1 MTAFTANA
9 AIFASILVYNIF
21 KGGDPKGNI
30 LSSEEA
36 IASDTRK
43 NLTWYYLHFM
53 NNQNTKTWM
62 QIHGA
67 YSVHFSFEQADTICD
82 ESSCF
87 LGCIHF
93 TILYFNAAL
102 VCHREGILDPE
113 WEMRQ
118 KRFVRVGNTVEKTY
132 GTFGC
137 TDAGRD
143 TKSVRYIVGKIP
155 NSRYPG

>member
-1 MTAFTANA
+1 MANMRGVFGD
-9 AIFASILVYNIF
+9 FARALEISKV
-21 KGGDPKGNI
+21 
-30 LSSEEA
+30 

-43 NLTWYYLHFM
+43 KLTWYYLHFI

-67 YSVHFSFEQADTICD
+67 YSAHYNLEPADTICD

-93 TILYFNAAL
+93 SILYFNATL
-102 VCHREGILDPE
+102 VCHTEGKIGENHWSERKKHFL
-113 WEMRQ
+113 W
-118 KRFVRVGNTVEKTY
+118 VANSVEKTY

-143 TKSVRYIVGKIP
+143 TKSVRFVLGENQIL
-155 NSRYPG
+155 

>member
-1 MTAFTANA
+1 
-9 AIFASILVYNIF
+9 
-21 KGGDPKGNI
+21 
-30 LSSEEA
+30 
-36 IASDTRK
+36 
-43 NLTWYYLHFM
+43 M

-67 YSVHFSFEQADTICD
+67 YSAHYRFEQADTICD

-93 TILYFNAAL
+93 TILYFNTAL
-102 VCHREGILDPE
+102 VCHREGKLDTE
-113 WEMRQ
+113 WTARK
-118 KRFVRVGNTVEKTY
+118 KRFLLVENTVEKTY

-143 TKSVRYIVGKIP
+143 TKRVRFIVGKNP
-155 NSRYPG
+155 NAHYPG